1 MFDKLNAILA
11 LFTEAKPEWPPAA
24 AARELKLPRSTA
36 YRILAR
42 MADAGL
48 LDHDPDTGRYRLGI
62 RLAALGALAQRS
74 STLQRTATPVLR
86 ALCQETQESVSLLV
100 RSGPQMINVHI
111 ETCSNAMISVSA
123 QLAERFPMHASASGK
138 AYLAFI
144 PDDTRA
150 EVLNESLTAYT
161 SATVTDVPTLLRQL
175 EQVRAAGYVVAKG
188 EWQEDI
194 HSVSAPVR
202 NYAGAVVAVVSVA
215 GPRVRM
221 TDARIDAIIPMV
233 KAAASEIST
242 ALGHMP
248 PRR

>member
-48 LDHDPDTGRYRLGI
+48 LDHDQETGRYRLGI

-86 ALCQETQESVSLLV
+86 ALCQETQETVSLLV
-100 RSGPQMINVHI
+100 RSGPHMINVHI
-111 ETCSNAMISVSA
+111 EVCTNAMISVSA
-123 QLAERFPMHASASGK
+123 QLAERLPIHASAAGRVV
-138 AYLAFI
+138 LAFL
-144 PDDTRA
+144 PDDARA
-150 EVLNESLTAYT
+150 EVLATPMQAFT
-161 SATVTDVPTLLRQL
+161 SATVTDTSTLMRQL
-175 EQVRAAGYVVAKG
+175 EQIRSAGYMVSKG
-188 EWQEDI
+188 EWQEDVY
-194 HSVSAPVR
+194 SVAAPVR
-202 NYAGAVVAVVSVA
+202 NYAGAVIAAVTVA

-221 TDARIDAIIPMV
+221 TDARIESIIPML
-233 KAAASEIST
+233 KAATSEIST
-242 ALGHMP
+242 SLGHAGG
-248 PRR
+248 RR